1 MSIEA
6 QKQIRENTMELHEFL
21 KDLTDWEQTVKIKEK
36 KLASVTTKD
45 SGLLPVR
52 GQAQIAQGEEDD
64 KKDTGGAGDDKPLK
78 KAAGSSGHTYDYF
91 RNKWDNFDV
100 VCIETLGSPKTFSS
114 LLHASKINDYCLD
127 V

>member
-1 MSIEA
+1 VLNVLS
-6 QKQIRENTMELHEFL
+6 N
-21 KDLTDWEQTVKIKEK
+21 VCC
-36 KLASVTTKD
+36 VTIHMQ
-45 SGLLPVR
+45 GLLPVR
-52 GQAQIAQGEEDD
+52 GQAQITQGEEDD
-64 KKDTGGAGDDKPLK
+64 KDTGGAGDDKPLK

-114 LLHASKINDYCLD
+114 SLHASKINDYCLH